1 MTVRRTRTPRKEPTL
16 HAPPLPRLPIHMPR
30 LPPAMRSRAALGLT
44 AAAALGRFQLQVC
57 ADCGAVQYPPRET
70 CHRCLSDRLP
80 WKDQTG
86 SGELIAETTVHLSQD
101 PYFRERVPWR
111 VGMVRLDAGPTLIAH
126 LPAAGAAA
134 PVRVRVAAKLDK
146 SGQGVLVA
154 FPIDEVMTMAGDP
167 QLREMTCDPEG
178 RRVLVTDGETA
189 VGQALVRRL
198 LAAGAEQ
205 VWVGHG
211 RSWKKSPGCV
221 EIAALPRVA
230 MQPLDLTDSK
240 SVKNLAGEI
249 GGRMD
254 ILINSAEVHRLYGG
268 ATRTANPARGGNSA
282 RGGSAARSAID
293 DARAEMDINYFGLLR
308 LAQEIGP
315 AMKSRAAAG
324 PAGPI
329 AWVNLLSIYALSNFP
344 SHGTFSASKA
354 AALSL
359 SQCLRAEFR
368 PSGVRVINV
377 FPGPIDDEWS
387 EALPPPKLSPDALA
401 KAVVRALEDGVE
413 DVYPG
418 EVAQEWL
425 LRWRENPKILERE
438 LSA

>member
-1 MTVRRTRTPRKEPTL
+1 MT
-16 HAPPLPRLPIHMPR
+16 PPLTRAKRKQPMLRTHLSS
-30 LPPAMRSRAALGLT
+30 LPPSMRSRAALGLT

-80 WKDQTG
+80 WTDQTG

-126 LPAAGAAA
+126 LPAAGARPPA
-134 PVRVRVAAKLDK
+134 RVRIAARLDR

-154 FPIDEVMTMAGDP
+154 FPIDEVITMADDR
-167 QLREMTCDPEG
+167 QLREMTCDPKG
-178 RRVLVTDGETA
+178 QRVLVTDGQTA
-189 VGQALVRRL
+189 VGQALVRQL
-198 LAAGAEQ
+198 LAAGADP

-211 RSWKKSPGCV
+211 KSWEKTLGSA
-221 EIAALPRVA
+221 ELAALPRVA
-230 MQPLDLTDSK
+230 MQPLDLTDMK
-240 SVKNLAGEI
+240 SVKHLAAEI
-249 GGRMD
+249 GDQID
-254 ILINSAEVHRLYGG
+254 ILINTAEVHQPYGIAAHSGIEG
-268 ATRTANPARGGNSA
+268 AQ
-282 RGGSAARSAID
+282 
-293 DARAEMDINYFGLLR
+293 AEMDINYLGLLR

-315 AMKSRAAAG
+315 AMRSRSAHG
-324 PAGPI
+324 PTGPI

-344 SHGTFSASKA
+344 PHGTFSASKA

-359 SQCLRAEFR
+359 SQCLRAEMR
-368 PSGVRVINV
+368 SSGVRVVNV

-387 EALPPPKLSPDALA
+387 EALPPPKLTPDSLA
-401 KAVVRALEDGVE
+401 KAVLGALKDGVE

-418 EVAQEWL
+418 DVAQEWL
-425 LRWRENPKILERE
+425 LKWRENPKILERE